1 MFFLLFFC
9 YFFYLSFR
17 GALATKNLE
26 DINVDVHEILRFA
39 LNDNAV
45 WVPLNY
51 YSLLILFTG
60 FSFAIFQV
68 FTTTTPIIISKVTKP
83 VMI

>member
-1 MFFLLFFC
+1 M
-9 YFFYLSFR
+9 SFR

-26 DINVDVHEILRFA
+26 NINVDVHEILRFA

-51 YSLLILFTG
+51 YSLLILITG
-60 FSFAIFQV
+60 FSFAIFHV
-68 FTTTTPIIISKVTKP
+68 FTTTTPTIISKVTRA
-83 VMI
+83 VII